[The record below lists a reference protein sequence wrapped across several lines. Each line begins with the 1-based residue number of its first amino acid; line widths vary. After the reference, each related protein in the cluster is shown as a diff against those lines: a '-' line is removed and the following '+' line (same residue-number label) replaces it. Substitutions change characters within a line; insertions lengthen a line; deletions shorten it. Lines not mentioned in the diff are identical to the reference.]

1 MAFRKAFR
9 ELETRIKLFT
19 SLPIRAL
26 DRLKLQEELDAIG
39 RMRADDEM

>member
-1 MAFRKAFR
+1 MESGDGFAFRAL
-9 ELETRIKLFT
+9 LERVRR
-19 SLPIRAL
+19 RAL